1 MDPLALVLTPASTA
15 NVETPSFS
23 GPVVT
28 VSLVVPVS
36 RAGDVNRNDTYR
48 RELAALIEA
57 AIQVAL
63 GNG

>member
-28 VSLVVPVS
+28 VTLVVPVT

-48 RELAALIEA
+48 RELTALVETT
-57 AIQVAL
+57 IQAAL

>member
-23 GPVVT
+23 GPVVIVT
-28 VSLVVPVS
+28 LVVPVS

-48 RELAALIEA
+48 RELAALIETSILA
-57 AIQVAL
+57 SE
-63 GNG
+63 NG

>member
-1 MDPLALVLTPASTA
+1 MDPLALVSPIGQET
-15 NVETPSFS
+15 VESPDFN
-23 GPVVT
+23 GNLAVV
-28 VSLVVPVS
+28 LVRVPVS

-57 AIQVAL
+57 QLQGIL